1 MNRSHWIG
9 LGMTVVFHA
18 LLLVLCFR
26 SGLKYIYPP
35 PEEKS
40 VVMEFIDEEEPP
52 QMEVGREP
60 RAENPDP
67 DKDVQLVKRSE
78 APVEGHKANEAE
90 EATPG
95 DDGDVEVPAPKK
107 EIDKRALFPSA
118 ANNKKDTL
126 ATQTSSTPSQR
137 FDPGHASGN
146 TNEGSSDGEPSARLA
161 GRNVVGSL
169 PLPAYGVQK
178 SGRVVVRITVDRE
191 GNVTDAIPGIEGTT
205 VQDRS
210 LWTAAKQAAL
220 QAKFNAN
227 PKAPLTQEG
236 TITYIFKLQ

>member
-1 MNRSHWIG
+1 MNRANWIG
-9 LGMTVVFHA
+9 VAMTVVFHA
-18 LLLVLCFR
+18 LLLALCFN
-26 SGLKYIYPP
+26 SGLKYVYPP

-40 VVMEFIDEEEPP
+40 IVMEFDDFPEPEEVK
-52 QMEVGREP
+52 VGAEP
-60 RAENPDP
+60 RAEVPDP
-67 DKDVQLVKRSE
+67 EEEVRLVKRSE
-78 APVEGHKANEAE
+78 APVEGHRANEAE
-90 EATPG
+90 EATVG
-95 DDGDVEVPAPKK
+95 DDGDVEVPEPKH
-107 EIDKRALFPSA
+107 EIDRRALFPSA

-126 ATQTSSTPSQR
+126 ATQTSSAPSAR
-137 FDPGHASGN
+137 FDEGHASGN
-146 TNEGSSDGEPSARLA
+146 TMSGSSDGEPAARLA

-178 SGRVVVRITVDRE
+178 SGRVVVKITVDRD

-210 LWTAAKQAAL
+210 LWSAAKQAAL

-227 PKAPLTQEG
+227 SKAPISQEG

>member
-1 MNRSHWIG
+1 MDRSRLFG
-9 LGMTVVFHA
+9 LFLTVVFHA
-18 LLLVLCFR
+18 LLLVVCFR

-40 VVMEFIDEEEPP
+40 IMMEFVDEAEPP
-52 QMEVGREP
+52 QMEVGTEP
-60 RAENPDP
+60 RAEDPDP
-67 DKDVQLVKRSE
+67 EQDVQLVKRSD

-95 DDGDVEVPAPKK
+95 NDGDVEVPAPQKP
-107 EIDKRALFPSA
+107 IDRRALFPSA

-126 ATQTSSTPSQR
+126 STQTSSNPSQR
-137 FDPGHASGN
+137 FEPGHASGN
-146 TNEGSSDGEPSARLA
+146 TNQGSADGEPSARLA

-178 SGRVVVRITVDRE
+178 AGRVVVRITVDRE
-191 GNVTDAIPGIEGTT
+191 GNVTDAIPGYEGTS

-210 LWTAAKQAAL
+210 LWNAARQAAL

-227 PKAPLTQEG
+227 PKAPITQEG